1 MIGYRTNISHPKS
14 LYLVEKYRPMKFL
27 AQILISALAII
38 VVQWILPGVTVES
51 FLTSVLLAFVLSFLN
66 ALVKPVLIF
75 LTLPATVVTLGL
87 FLLVINAIIILLADW
102 LVPGFYVDG
111 FWWALIF
118 SIILSLVTSVF
129 NGLVGTEN

>member
-1 MIGYRTNISHPKS
+1 
-14 LYLVEKYRPMKFL
+14 MKFIV
-27 AQILISALAII
+27 QILISAMAII
-38 VVQWILPGVTVES
+38 VAQWILPGVTVENL
-51 FLTSVLLAFVLSFLN
+51 LTSILLALVLSFLN
-66 ALVKPVLIF
+66 ALVKPVLVF

-87 FLLVINAIIILLADW
+87 FLLIINAIIVLLADW

-129 NGLVGTEN
+129 NGLAGTQD